1 MEINVDAGE
10 GKKNRLEME
19 QNSSV
24 CLSNVNISLNLC
36 NCTQISVD
44 GINFHEKKKK
54 FSSLQSDLIH
64 QLRMKLKKTFR
75 DIIPQGYHI
84 QQIQVTLMLIAS
96 VIGDCEV
103 LVELPTM

>member
-75 DIIPQGYHI
+75 ARHYPARLSHPTDPSDINADSKCHWR
-84 QQIQVTLMLIAS
+84 L
-96 VIGDCEV
+96 
-103 LVELPTM
+103 